1 MKLQSFILLLTF
13 TIFTSLNA
21 QTAWERTFAKAGY
34 DFKDYSITTA
44 GDGSEDL
51 LLAGTLHNKI
61 TDEYQAHVIRI
72 DDADASVIFEQTYQI
87 GSGTWAMSIAPFL
100 AGGTA
105 GYAVTGYAEM
115 GGVRR
120 TVIFTIDGTGSLQ
133 LSRVLEQGN
142 DPNTNGMGLHIKAT
156 PNAAGQGFVLVG
168 VIHEDPGLFSFQN
181 AEKEGFCVKLDQSL
195 SVTWE
200 QYFEV
205 PLGSIYPR
213 DYDAASHVTLTDQ
226 GYFIT
231 GGKNMLTPI
240 GQQRQGILALMLG
253 PNGNELWDASYY
265 TGNAID
271 NGASAYFDQAAQQ
284 VYVLTNISVS
294 HHLGISVFDAATG
307 ALDNT
312 ASFESF
318 STNFDLD
325 KYGHTMVKAPFTDK
339 LLIQG
344 RGSDGQWADDEGRE
358 QPAFLVDYDLS
369 TQTFGVHY
377 AETNLSQSL
386 NGVSTAAPFFPGAL
400 RTFYYPQ
407 SLVNIN
413 AQHSAMVS
421 YTGAQGQD
429 VSLIVRQ
436 FAHLNTETYEFCGPR
451 DTLVLD
457 TLMEAFGFTGDPF
470 TYNSPASAEMMPPM
484 TVASEGTG
492 LDTLC
497 FSGQQEFSCEGNLVQ
512 NGDFETGTPTTGDED
527 ITNAANWGGIWSNAG
542 AGASSADF
550 YSDLTGVPGG
560 LTAPLPLSQGQFAG
574 FWSRIQG
581 GDIYREGVLNELNT
595 TILPNTGVYELEF
608 KVACL
613 FSPNTPASLSVFL
626 ANGSINGGAA
636 VTSGTAPLNTA
647 LFADSWEVVV
657 EPILSGCD
665 NNFTTYTYIIDSSD
679 PAFPASGANALF
691 FTRTDGVQPGAYLAL
706 DDVCLHSLCCRDE
719 MAFENAVQNGFDYT
733 TNGSVATLDNPLLTH
748 CSEVLIDWGD
758 GQTEQVNAGDL
769 GVTHT
774 YAASGAYIVHITVLE
789 YGADGAIC
797 FEDDICMGLTDAPD
811 LAPQDSGL
819 RLFPNPAVNQIYL
832 QWNAAGHFVQ
842 GQLFNTNGQA
852 VRTFNVQGQQA
863 TVGLNGL
870 PSGLYLVQLR
880 TGEGRQVVRKLIK
893 E

>member
-1 MKLQSFILLLTF
+1 MKLQSLISLLIF

-21 QTAWERTFAKAGY
+21 QTIWERTFAKAGY

-44 GDGSEDL
+44 GDGSEDM
-51 LLAGTLHNKI
+51 LLAGTLHNKV
-61 TDEYQAHVIRI
+61 TDEYQAHIIRI
-72 DDADASVIFEQTYQI
+72 DNADASIVFEQTYQI
-87 GSGTWAMSIAPFL
+87 GNGTWAMSIAPFL
-100 AGGTA
+100 AGGTP
-105 GYAVTGYAEM
+105 GYAVTGYAEIA
-115 GGVRR
+115 GVRR
-120 TVIFTIDGTGSLQ
+120 TVIFTIDGTGNLQ

-142 DPNTNGMGLHIKAT
+142 DPNLNGMGLHIKAT
-156 PNAAGQGFVLVG
+156 PNVTGQGFVLVG
-168 VIHEDPGLFSFQN
+168 MIHEDTGLSSLQN
-181 AEKEGFCVKLDQSL
+181 TQKQGFCVKLDQSL

-205 PLGSIYPR
+205 PLGNMYLR
-213 DYDAASHVTLTDQ
+213 DYDVASHVTLTDQ

-231 GGKNMLTPI
+231 GGKNILT
-240 GQQRQGILALMLG
+240 GFGLQRQGILALMLD
-253 PNGNELWDASYY
+253 PNGTELWDASYY
-265 TGNAID
+265 TGNSID
-271 NGASAYFDQAAQQ
+271 NGASAYYDQAAQQ
-284 VYVLTNISVS
+284 VYVLTNISVT

-318 STNFDLD
+318 SANFDLD

-344 RGSDGQWADDEGRE
+344 RGRDGQWADDEGRG

-369 TQTFGVHY
+369 TQAFGVHY
-377 AETNLSQSL
+377 AETNVSQAL
-386 NGVSTAAPFFPGAL
+386 NGVSTEAPFFPGAL

-413 AQHSAMVS
+413 AQHSAMAS

-429 VSLIVRQ
+429 ISLVVRQ
-436 FAHLNTETYEFCGPR
+436 FAHLNAETYEFCGPR

-457 TLMEAFGFTGDPF
+457 TLMEAFGFTGGPLA
-470 TYNSPASAEMMPPM
+470 YNSPASAEMMPPT
-484 TVASEGTG
+484 TVAPEGTG

-497 FSGQQEFSCEGNLVQ
+497 FSGEEGFFCEGNLVQ

-527 ITNAANWGGIWSNAG
+527 ISNAANWGGIWSNAG

-550 YSDLTGVPGG
+550 YSDLTGVPAS

-581 GDIYREGVLNELNT
+581 GDVYREGVLNELST

-608 KVACL
+608 KIACL

-636 VTSGTAPLNTA
+636 VTSGTVPLNTA

-719 MAFENAVQNGFDYT
+719 AAFDNAVQNGFAYT
-733 TNGSVATLDNPLLTH
+733 TNGHIATLDNPLLTH
-748 CSEVLIDWGD
+748 CSEVVIDWGD
-758 GQTEQVNAGDL
+758 GQTEQVNAQDM

-774 YAASGAYIVHITVLE
+774 FASSGVYIVHITVLE
-789 YGADGAIC
+789 YGADGAVC
-797 FEDDICMGLTDAPD
+797 FEDDICMGLTNSSD
-811 LAPQDSGL
+811 LDWADGL
-819 RLFPNPAVNQIYL
+819 KLFPNPAAGRLYL
-832 QWNAAGHFVQ
+832 EWNAPGRFVQ
-842 GQLFNTNGQA
+842 GRLINTNAQA
-852 VRTFNVQGQQA
+852 VRAFRLQGQRA
-863 TVGLNGL
+863 TVNLNGL
-870 PSGLYLVQLR
+870 PPGMYLVQLL
-880 TGEGRQVVRKLIK
+880 TAEGRQVVRKLVK